1 MKPIL
6 LLFTGG
12 TIASVS
18 HGGVIAP
25 DTGRGEF
32 LLDLYRKTSGDD
44 KTQFE
49 THSPVH
55 ILSENLC
62 FAEWN
67 TLIKALCSFEPERFS
82 GVIITHG
89 SDTLAYTSAL
99 IGMLFRH
106 TKIPIVITAANKPLD
121 VKGSNGLFNFTSAVR
136 LIREGRYLG
145 VFTVYEKVYLSTR
158 LLPADTATDSF
169 SCYGGGE
176 FEGVSE
182 YRLDKPREQLL
193 DPNITLERE
202 VLMISPYPNFNYQS
216 VSLSS
221 RPAAVLHTLY
231 HSGTA
236 CTTLDNGS
244 DRSLI
249 SFAKKCKALD
259 IPLYLCGTKGGKA
272 DIYSSMEGLRDLGVS
287 TIDRISDVAA
297 YVKLVIAYN
306 QQQLNPARVIYTNL
320 FFEML

>member
-6 LLFTGG
+6 VLFTGG

-18 HGGVIAP
+18 DGGIISP
-25 DTGRGEF
+25 DKNRGGY
-32 LLDLYRKTSGDD
+32 LLDLYRRTSDD
-44 KTQFE
+44 SETQFE
-49 THSPVH
+49 TASPVH

-67 TLIKALCSFEPERFS
+67 ALIKALCSYNPDDYE
-82 GVIITHG
+82 GIIITHG

-99 IGMLFRH
+99 VGMLFRH
-106 TKIPIVITAANKPLD
+106 TSVPIIITAANKPLD
-121 VKGSNGLFNFTSAVR
+121 EHGSNGLFNFTSAVR
-136 LIREGRYLG
+136 LIREKRYIG

-158 LLPADTATDSF
+158 LLPADTALDRF
-169 SCYGGGE
+169 SSYGGGE

-182 YRLDKPREQLL
+182 YRLDKPREKLL
-193 DPNITLERE
+193 DPEITLEKE
-202 VLMISPYPNFNYQS
+202 ILVINPYPNMSYGSF
-216 VSLSS
+216 SLSS

-236 CTTLDNGS
+236 CTSMENDG
-244 DRSLI
+244 RHSLI
-249 SFAKKCKALD
+249 AFAKRCKALD
-259 IPLYLCGTKGGKA
+259 IPLYLCGTKGSKA
-272 DIYSSMEGLRDLGVS
+272 DIYASMQEIRELGVS

-297 YVKLVIAYN
+297 YVKLLIAYN
-306 QQQLNPARVIYTNL
+306 QQQLNPARVIYSNL

>member
-6 LLFTGG
+6 VLFTGG

-18 HGGVIAP
+18 NGGIIAP
-25 DTGRGEF
+25 DSGRGEF
-32 LLDLYRKTSGDD
+32 LIDLYRKTSGDND
-44 KTQFE
+44 TQFE

-62 FAEWN
+62 FSGWN
-67 TLIKALCSFEPERFS
+67 ALIKALCSFEHNNYA
-82 GVIITHG
+82 GIIITHG

-99 IGMLFRH
+99 VGMLYKH
-106 TKIPIVITAANKPLD
+106 TEIPIIITASNKPLD
-121 VKGSNGLFNFTSAVR
+121 VKGSNGLFNFTSAVS
-136 LIREGRYLG
+136 LIKEGRYKG
-145 VFTVYEKVYLSTR
+145 IFTVYEKVYLATR
-158 LLPADTATDSF
+158 LIPADTALDRF
-169 SCYGGGE
+169 SCYGGEE

-182 YRLDKPREQLL
+182 YRLDKPREKLL
-193 DPNITLERE
+193 DPNITLENE
-202 VLMISPYPNFNYQS
+202 VLVITPYPNMSYSSYN
-216 VSLSS
+216 LSA

-236 CTTLDNGS
+236 CTSSECGGKH
-244 DRSLI
+244 SLTA
-249 SFAKKCKALD
+249 FAKRCKALD

-272 DIYSSMEGLRDLGVS
+272 DIYAGMEEIRELGVN

-297 YVKLVIAYN
+297 YIKLLIAYN
-306 QQQLNPARVIYTNL
+306 QQQVNPARVIYSNL